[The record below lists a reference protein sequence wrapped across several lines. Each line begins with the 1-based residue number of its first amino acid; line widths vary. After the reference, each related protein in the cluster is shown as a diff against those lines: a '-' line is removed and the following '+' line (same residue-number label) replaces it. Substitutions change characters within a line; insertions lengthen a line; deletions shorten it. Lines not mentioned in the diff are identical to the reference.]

1 MLLQPLVSVLM
12 TSYNR
17 EKYIAEAIQ
26 SVLDQTFTDFEFIIV
41 DDASTDDTLYI
52 ARKYEAIDKR
62 IKVYANDQNLGDY
75 PNRKKAA
82 SYAVGK
88 YIKYVD
94 SDDILYPHGLDVMVR
109 GMEKFPEAA
118 LGMVWGDPIFEPSPV
133 SYSSHDAYYSYFFQ
147 NKWMQVGPSGSIYR
161 RNAFE
166 QVGGFDLLPYVGDF
180 DLNLKLGA
188 LYPVVRLQTD
198 LFFYRLHSGQQLNEG
213 EHSTKGYEILNYKI
227 QKRHLESVICPLS
240 FAERKEAIIMTE
252 KLQARRAFKKLLFQF
267 SYQKFRNLIIDSG
280 LGWCGFLRGIKTI

>member
-1 MLLQPLVSVLM
+1 MKLPVVSVLI

-17 EKYIAEAIQ
+17 SEYIAVAIE
-26 SVLDQTFTDFEFIIV
+26 SVLSQTFTDFELIIV

-52 ARKYEAIDKR
+52 ARKYEDIDKR

-82 SYAVGK
+82 SYAIGK

-94 SDDILYPHGLDVMVR
+94 SDDILYPHGLDVMVK
-109 GMEKFPEAA
+109 GMNQFPDAA
-118 LGMVWGDPIFEPSPV
+118 LGMVWGDAIFEPSPF
-133 SYSSHDAYYSYFFQ
+133 SYSSHAAYYSYFFH

-188 LYPVVRLQTD
+188 LYPVVRLQND
-198 LFFYRLHSGQQLNEG
+198 LFFYRIHQDQQTIEEKKSPQG
-213 EHSTKGYEILNYKI
+213 DEILIFKI
-227 QKRHLESVICPLS
+227 QKRHLESINCPLS
-240 FAERKEAIIMTE
+240 FSERKEAKIIIE
-252 KLQARRAFKKLLFQF
+252 KLQARRAFKKLIFQF
-267 SYQKFRNLIIDSG
+267 NYQSFYDLIFESG
-280 LGWCGFLRGIKTI
+280 LGWRGFLRGIKRI